1 MSNICMYTPNVV
13 NYNKESLE
21 GECKIKAYTSLDQNY
36 FNYNDF
42 NNKAKDYP
50 FPGVVPSGPATGSW
64 PCRNQESCNFFDK
77 NNPIIPEHI
86 RRIDLLSLPPLF
98 LLPKL

>member
-1 MSNICMYTPNVV
+1 MSNICMHTPNVV
-13 NYNKESLE
+13 NYNKGTLE
-21 GECKIKAYTSLDQNY
+21 GECMIKAYTSLDQNY

-50 FPGVVPSGPATGSW
+50 FPGVVPSGSATGSW

-86 RRIDLLSLPPLF
+86 RRIDLLSLPPN
-98 LLPKL
+98 

>member
-1 MSNICMYTPNVV
+1 MSNICMHTPNVV
-13 NYNKESLE
+13 NYNKGTLE
-21 GECKIKAYTSLDQNY
+21 GECMIKAYTSLDQNY

-86 RRIDLLSLPPLF
+86 RRIDLLSLPPN
-98 LLPKL
+98 